1 MSEYAYPIKV
11 SEIFM
16 NLFYGLATL
25 LLLYAYTFFFFF

>member
-25 LLLYAYTFFFFF
+25 LLLCV